1 MKINEILLEAL
12 KPTADELYKDIAV
25 KKKAA
30 EDAKQAYKAS
40 TNVSR
45 PGGFLGQMSDIA
57 NTKQD
62 ATSSSYTAYKSDR
75 GSQEQAKQALELA
88 VDQYEQSIKK
98 YQEHMKQQPQD
109 QQEPATDT
117 STDAQQP
124 DTDAQQPDTST
135 DTQQPEQPDLRPD
148 PVDTEAEKANANIK
162 SKIDYLVKKGVL
174 QSGRITDT
182 ERQYID
188 SVDVYVDPNKF
199 ARAEPSQI
207 ILKARPPH
215 VSNYSTSVSMPLS
228 AWQEALGRDGSGLRG
243 NVGFNL
249 TPAGWWSDDY
259 KGYINPRNKLDDLI
273 SQYQK

>member
-117 STDAQQP
+117 STDTQQP

-259 KGYINPRNKLDDLI
+259 KAYVNPRNKLDDLI
-273 SQYQK
+273 TSYQK

>member
-117 STDAQQP
+117 STDTQQP

-259 KGYINPRNKLDDLI
+259 KGYINPNSKLDDLI